1 MLKAISSHVFL
12 RSRLHPGLLDTL
24 KRTGAEGIELFAAR
38 QHFDY
43 SDRST
48 VREIADWFRSS
59 AVQPWSMHAPLYP
72 DHEMGRSGAPAVNV
86 LHREKTRR
94 IDAMDEIKRA
104 LESAELIPFK
114 YLVLHLGER
123 EDEWSEHALEYSLT
137 ALEHLK
143 TYASP
148 LGVKLLIE
156 NIPNGVTAPQN
167 LVEILNVG
175 HFNTIGVCFD
185 TGHAHMLGGVAETLS
200 ALRPH
205 VRSVHLHDNH
215 GERDEHLWPGEG
227 TIDWDAAYGSLQ
239 AAPLAPAGVLEI
251 HYALAAE
258 PEQVIEKAKRVF
270 ESYDKQY
277 APSAQELSSSQ
288 KVSS

>member
-43 SDRST
+43 SERST
-48 VREIADWFRSS
+48 VREIADWFRGNP
-59 AVQPWSMHAPLYP
+59 VQPFSMHAPLYA
-72 DHEMGRSGAPAVNV
+72 DYEMGRGGGPAVNV
-86 LHREKTRR
+86 VHHEKSRR

-104 LESAELIPFK
+104 LESAELIPYK

-156 NIPNGVTAPQN
+156 NIPNGVTAPRN
-167 LVEILNVG
+167 IVEILSVG
-175 HFNTIGVCFD
+175 HFSNIGVCLD
-185 TGHAHMLGGVAETLS
+185 VGHANLLGGVADALAT
-200 ALRPH
+200 LRPH
-205 VRSVHLHDNH
+205 IHSAHLHDNH

-227 TIDWDAAYGSLQ
+227 TIDWEVTHGGLQ

-251 HYALAAE
+251 HYSVATE
-258 PEQVIEKAKRVF
+258 PEQVVEKAKRAF
-270 ESYDKQY
+270 DSYDKQHV
-277 APSAQELSSSQ
+277 ASQELSS
-288 KVSS
+288 